1 MDYLSTSQD
10 YFVHYSAIQSQAG
23 ECPVYFPVRINP
35 SYHKSWNQLIQ
46 RKNVNLKNHI
56 PRGYSYYS
64 LNILRSSLFDPFLMA
79 TAQGGFRSLADGE
92 EVEFDVEEDTK
103 SGSWDRQTLQRDTA
117 RWKDMP
123 LLMGK
128 S

>member
-1 MDYLSTSQD
+1 
-10 YFVHYSAIQSQAG
+10 
-23 ECPVYFPVRINP
+23 
-35 SYHKSWNQLIQ
+35 
-46 RKNVNLKNHI
+46 
-56 PRGYSYYS
+56 
-64 LNILRSSLFDPFLMA
+64 MA

-92 EVEFDVEEDTK
+92 EVEFDVEEDMK